1 MLLIWLG
8 ALIMFVGGG
17 LSLSDRRLRG
27 GRAETNPSERRH
39 AELAC
44 PSNAQAQ
51 FGIDLA
57 LEKSE
62 RLSLKSLRRAL
73 PHATARME

>member
-1 MLLIWLG
+1 VLLIWLG

-44 PSNAQAQ
+44 PSNAHAQ

-57 LEKSE
+57 LKSE

-73 PHATARME
+73 PRATARI